1 MYIRNFGISP
11 YDELLILEGPSVAE
25 KSLEDSIR
33 KHYVRE
39 FAGAVVMTA
48 VAMREIAAGDSSQQT
63 IFIQS
68 MNETKFDRY
77 QNRSG
82 ILIGMNNHYFSG
94 PAPGI
99 QAFGR
104 YHRLG
109 LRMIL
114 IGLPEEN
121 LPSVSLIFS
130 LKDEKIGYTMV
141 TFDVEGRM
149 GMDTVEAGLHNAN
162 YLAYILRARP
172 LENALTDS
180 SMHGGDMDS
189 HMFPG
194 TFDHLGKHIGDLSP
208 YLLEMAKHI
217 RD

>member
-1 MYIRNFGISP
+1 MSSFLKETLFLVSSVMYIRNFGISP
-11 YDELLILEGPSVAE
+11 YDELLILEGASVAE

-104 YHRLG
+104 YH
-109 LRMIL
+109 
-114 IGLPEEN
+114 
-121 LPSVSLIFS
+121 
-130 LKDEKIGYTMV
+130 
-141 TFDVEGRM
+141 
-149 GMDTVEAGLHNAN
+149 
-162 YLAYILRARP
+162 
-172 LENALTDS
+172 
-180 SMHGGDMDS
+180 
-189 HMFPG
+189 
-194 TFDHLGKHIGDLSP
+194 
-208 YLLEMAKHI
+208 
-217 RD
+217 